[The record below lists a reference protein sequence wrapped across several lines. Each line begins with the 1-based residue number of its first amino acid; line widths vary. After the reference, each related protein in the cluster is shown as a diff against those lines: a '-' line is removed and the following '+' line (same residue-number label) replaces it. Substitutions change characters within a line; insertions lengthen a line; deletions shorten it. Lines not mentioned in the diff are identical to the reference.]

1 MSNNKKSSTKIN
13 VTNKFAVLD
22 LHSLKGKI
30 RILQLYNNDVND
42 INIGDDS
49 DFFDVDD
56 DHDDRNNVFDDDNY
70 FVFDDDDDN
79 ESDDNDDTFVNY
91 LLFSYCDIIFSL

>member
-30 RILQLYNNDVND
+30 RILQLYNND
-42 INIGDDS
+42 I
-49 DFFDVDD
+49 
-56 DHDDRNNVFDDDNY
+56 
-70 FVFDDDDDN
+70 
-79 ESDDNDDTFVNY
+79 
-91 LLFSYCDIIFSL
+91 